1 MVFEIDIAARSP
13 TGHCRVTAH
22 RLEQPSAALGPRQ
35 HLEAPPHTIQGIS
48 ASLKESC
55 KRRGVTCWHPETI
68 TTRETRGV
76 EDDWELVSLLLCT
89 QSNLL
94 SCSLC

>member
-1 MVFEIDIAARSP
+1 MVFEIDTAARSP
-13 TGHCRVTAH
+13 TGHWRVTAH

-35 HLEAPPHTIQGIS
+35 HLESPHTIQGIS

-55 KRRGVTCWHPETI
+55 KRRGIMCWHPDTI
-68 TTRETRGV
+68 TAGETRGV
-76 EDDWELVSLLLCT
+76 ENDWELVSLLLCT